1 MRLERLLDT
10 EDERAARR
18 LIEQAGT
25 IVTGLYGD
33 MPESFAAQLFARAA
47 PEDLTRC
54 DARELAALA
63 EEAWAFL
70 KERRPGSAKV
80 RFESRPGPIGAEH
93 IKAVSIIEIVNDD
106 MPFLLDSIMNELT
119 ELGIE
124 VRLVV
129 HPIFTVERDNAG
141 TLIGF
146 RGDAPAVGAAQRE
159 SFIHIHVERIEDEVR
174 RTQSAH
180 ALELVLADVRL
191 CVQDWRPMLTRVGEL
206 VAEIRDNPP
215 QLPVEEVAEAVQ
227 LLEWLLANNFTF
239 LGVREYSFPGGA
251 GANSSPSR
259 RRSWNF

>member
-18 LIEQAGT
+18 LIDQAGT

-33 MPESFAAQLFARAA
+33 MPESFTAQLFARAA
-47 PEDLTRC
+47 PEDLTRYEP
-54 DARELAALA
+54 RELAALA

-70 KERRPGSAKV
+70 KERKPGAAKV

-93 IKAVSIIEIVNDD
+93 IRTVSIIEIVNDD

-129 HPIFTVERDNAG
+129 HPIFTVERDSAG

-146 RGDAPAVGAAQRE
+146 PGHAPAVGAAQRE
-159 SFIHIHVERIEDEVR
+159 SFIHIHVERIEDELR
-174 RTQSAH
+174 RTQAVR
-180 ALELVLADVRL
+180 ALELVLADVRVV
-191 CVQDWRPMLTRVGEL
+191 VQDWRPMMTRGGEL
-206 VAEIRDNPP
+206 IADIRNHPP
-215 QLPVEEVAEAVQ
+215 HLTVDEVAEAVQ
-227 LLEWLLANNFTF
+227 FLEWLAANNFTF
-239 LGVREYSFPGGA
+239 LGV
-251 GANSSPSR
+251 
-259 RRSWNF
+259 

>member
-33 MPESFAAQLFARAA
+33 MPESFTAQLFARAA
-47 PEDLTRC
+47 PEDLTRYEP
-54 DARELAALA
+54 RELAALA

-70 KERRPGSAKV
+70 KERKPGSAKG
-80 RFESRPGPIGAEH
+80 RFQSRPGPIGAEH
-93 IKAVSIIEIVNDD
+93 IKTVSIIEFVNND

-141 TLIGF
+141 ALIGF
-146 RGDAPAVGAAQRE
+146 RGDAAG
-159 SFIHIHVERIEDEVR
+159 
-174 RTQSAH
+174 
-180 ALELVLADVRL
+180 
-191 CVQDWRPMLTRVGEL
+191 
-206 VAEIRDNPP
+206 
-215 QLPVEEVAEAVQ
+215 
-227 LLEWLLANNFTF
+227 
-239 LGVREYSFPGGA
+239 GGA
-251 GANSSPSR
+251 RQRG
-259 RRSWNF
+259 